1 MAGADSTGPDMTE
14 TTVLNFDTQLIL
26 KKCPPVKTDLT

>member
-1 MAGADSTGPDMTE
+1 MVGTRSIDSVMTE

-26 KKCPPVKTDLT
+26 KKLDPVKTGLT

>member
-1 MAGADSTGPDMTE
+1 MVRADSICPVMTE

-26 KKCPPVKTDLT
+26 KKWHPVKTDLT

>member
-1 MAGADSTGPDMTE
+1 MAGADSIGPVMTE

-26 KKCPPVKTDLT
+26 KKWPPVKTGLT